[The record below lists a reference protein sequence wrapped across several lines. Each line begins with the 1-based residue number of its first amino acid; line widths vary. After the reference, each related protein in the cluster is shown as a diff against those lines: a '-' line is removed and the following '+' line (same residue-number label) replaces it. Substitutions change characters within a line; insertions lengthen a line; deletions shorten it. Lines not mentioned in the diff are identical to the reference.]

1 MSVEDRKRLA
11 VIRMRGRVNARK
23 TTEDTLQM
31 LNLFRRF
38 NCVII
43 DDRPSYRGMLQKIK
57 DWATWGEIDS
67 DTIELLL
74 KKRGEISETR
84 KKITDDLV
92 KRKTSYSSVSEFAQ
106 SVYDFKAE
114 FSDLPSLKKVFR
126 LHPPRKGLKDIKAS
140 FTEGG
145 DLGYRG
151 SEIIGLIQKM
161 I

>member
-1 MSVEDRKRLA
+1 MEERKRLA
-11 VIRMRGRVNARK
+11 VIRMRGRVNVRK

-57 DWATWGEIDS
+57 DWATWGEINS
-67 DTIELLL
+67 ETVELLL
-74 KKRGEISETR
+74 TNRGELTETKR
-84 KKITDDLV
+84 KVTDDLI
-92 KRKTSYSSVSEFAQ
+92 KRKTSFSSVSEFAQ
-106 SVYDFKAE
+106 SVYGFKADL
-114 FSDLPSLKKVFR
+114 SDLPALKKVFR
-126 LHPPRKGLKDIKAS
+126 LHPPRKGLKDVKTS
-140 FTEGG
+140 YSDGG

-151 SEIIGLIQKM
+151 KDINELVQKM

>member
-1 MSVEDRKRLA
+1 MEERKRLA
-11 VIRMRGRVNARK
+11 VIRMRGRVNVRK

-43 DDRPSYRGMLQKIK
+43 DDRPSYQGMLQKIK

-67 DTIELLL
+67 ATVELLL
-74 KKRGEISETR
+74 TKRGEMSET
-84 KKITDDLV
+84 KKRITDDLI
-92 KRKTSYSSVSEFAQ
+92 KRKTSFSSVSEFAQ
-106 SVYDFKAE
+106 SVCGFTAE
-114 FSDLPSLKKVFR
+114 FSALPSLKKVFR
-126 LHPPRKGLKDIKAS
+126 LHPPRKGLKDVKTS
-140 FTEGG
+140 YSDGG

-151 SEIIGLIQKM
+151 VAVIDLIQKM

>member
-1 MSVEDRKRLA
+1 VEERKRLA
-11 VIRMRGRVNARK
+11 VIRMRGRVNVRK
-23 TTEDTLQM
+23 TIEDTLQM

-43 DDRPSYRGMLQKIK
+43 DDRPSYQGMLQKIK

-67 DTIELLL
+67 DTVELLL
-74 KKRGEISETR
+74 TKRGEMSETK
-84 KKITDDLV
+84 KKITDDLI
-92 KRKTSYSSVSEFAQ
+92 KRKTSFSSVSEFAQ
-106 SVYDFKAE
+106 SVCGFKAE

-145 DLGYRG
+145 DLGDRG
-151 SEIIGLIQKM
+151 VAINALIQKM

>member
-1 MSVEDRKRLA
+1 
-11 VIRMRGRVNARK
+11 
-23 TTEDTLQM
+23 M
-31 LNLFRRF
+31 LKLFRRF

-43 DDRPSYRGMLQKIK
+43 DDRPSYQGMLQKIK

-74 KKRGEISETR
+74 TKRGEMSETKNR
-84 KKITDDLV
+84 ITDDLI
-92 KRKTSYSSVSEFAQ
+92 KRKTSFSSISEFAQ
-106 SVYDFKAE
+106 SVHDFKAD
-114 FSDLPSLKKVFR
+114 FSDLPALKKVFR
-126 LHPPRKGLKDIKAS
+126 LHPPRKGLKGIKAS

-151 SEIIGLIQKM
+151 HDIVRLIQKM

>member
-1 MSVEDRKRLA
+1 MEERKRLA
-11 VIRMRGRVNARK
+11 VIRMRGRVNVRK

-31 LNLFRRF
+31 LKLFRRF

-43 DDRPSYRGMLQKIK
+43 DDRPSYQGMLQKIK

-67 DTIELLL
+67 ATVELLL
-74 KKRGEISETR
+74 TKRREMSETKNR
-84 KKITDDLV
+84 ITDDLI
-92 KRKTSYSSVSEFAQ
+92 KRKTSFSSVSEFAQ
-106 SVYDFKAE
+106 SVCNFKSE
-114 FSDLPSLKKVFR
+114 FSDLPALKKVFR
-126 LHPPRKGLKDIKAS
+126 LHPPRKGLKSIKAS

-151 SEIIGLIQKM
+151 KEIVALIQKM

>member
-1 MSVEDRKRLA
+1 VEERKRLA
-11 VIRMRGRVNARK
+11 IIRIRGRVNVRK
-23 TTEDTLQM
+23 TIEDTLQM

-43 DDRPSYRGMLQKIK
+43 DDRPSYQGMLHKIK

-67 DTIELLL
+67 DTVELLL
-74 KKRGEISETR
+74 TKRGELAENKR
-84 KKITDDLV
+84 KVTDDFI
-92 KRKTSYSSVSEFAQ
+92 KRKTSFSSVSEFAQ
-106 SVYDFKAE
+106 SVCGFKADL
-114 FSDLPSLKKVFR
+114 SDLPMLKKVFR
-126 LHPPRKGLKDIKAS
+126 LHSPRKGLKSIKVP

-151 SEIIGLIQKM
+151 TEIKRLIQKM

>member
-1 MSVEDRKRLA
+1 
-11 VIRMRGRVNARK
+11 MRGRVNVRK

-57 DWATWGEIDS
+57 DWATWGEINS
-67 DTIELLL
+67 ETVELLL
-74 KKRGEISETR
+74 TNRGELTETKR
-84 KKITDDLV
+84 KVTDDLI
-92 KRKTSYSSVSEFAQ
+92 KRKTSFSSVSEFAQ
-106 SVYDFKAE
+106 SVYGFKADL
-114 FSDLPSLKKVFR
+114 SDLPALKKVFR
-126 LHPPRKGLKDIKAS
+126 LHPPRKGLKDVKTS
-140 FTEGG
+140 YSDGG

-151 SEIIGLIQKM
+151 KDINELVQKM